1 MVLIIFS
8 PISSHV
14 KQKERGKYN
23 NEAHTPAI
31 GGAYAAPRR
40 HEKLGIK
47 KTDRPVSKDLKGKR
61 RNNAGIPV
69 SSVQLLHSYFP

>member
-23 NEAHTPAI
+23 NEAHTLAI

-40 HEKLGIK
+40 DEKLGIK
-47 KTDRPVSKDLKGKR
+47 KKERPVSRDFKGKR

-69 SSVQLLHSYFP
+69 SSIQLLRS